1 MLGFLFILLFIY
13 RQSIARDYQVQRH
26 SDLKM
31 YFAVLKGYWNLP
43 NPFSLKQFIHKLA
56 SSATAN
62 GRHPPGIRMTHL
74 HVAADRRLLIATS
87 SLAEYKKVWPSVW
100 PSIPWL
106 RAA

>member
-1 MLGFLFILLFIY
+1 MCLPVPCGRESRFYLQGFSGPGLGNVGFPSYFILLFIY
-13 RQSIARDYQVQRH
+13 RQSIARDYQGQRP

-62 GRHPPGIRMTHL
+62 GRHPPGIRMT
-74 HVAADRRLLIATS
+74 
-87 SLAEYKKVWPSVW
+87 
-100 PSIPWL
+100 
-106 RAA
+106 